1 MIPHPET
8 IFWHSFWRTIW
19 KILEVYVAYLFYFIL
34 ALYLTFFLA
43 YTLRFYLTFYL
54 DLSGIS
60 SGILSGNFCHIFWHS
75 FWHPIRHLFCP
86 LRSNAHGWGPAV
98 PSEIWD
104 SPGRWGKKTCNPPWN
119 PTGIARH
126 PKKQRAMTHDVD
138 MGLGQKYRSYSHT
151 QIDYNFAWGTWC
163 SKPWFFFGGSKFW
176 DNPLGGVLLGF
187 GVWLQVRQ
195 GLGQDGFHWPDSSVD
210 S

>member
-1 MIPHPET
+1 MWHIYS
-8 IFWHSFWRTIW
+8 ILFWHSISHSFWHILWDSIW
-19 KILEVYVAYLFYFIL
+19 HSIWIYLASL
-34 ALYLTFFLA
+34 LTYFLA
-43 YTLRFYLTFYL
+43 
-54 DLSGIS
+54 IS
-60 SGILSGNFCHIFWHS
+60 VIYSDILSGILSGIYSAHCA
-75 FWHPIRHLFCP
+75 PTLTVEVRQCP
-86 LRSNAHGWGPAV
+86 LRSGTHLAGG
-98 PSEIWD
+98 E
-104 SPGRWGKKTCNPPWN
+104 KKTCNPPWN

-163 SKPWFFFGGSKFW
+163 SKPWVFFGGSKFW